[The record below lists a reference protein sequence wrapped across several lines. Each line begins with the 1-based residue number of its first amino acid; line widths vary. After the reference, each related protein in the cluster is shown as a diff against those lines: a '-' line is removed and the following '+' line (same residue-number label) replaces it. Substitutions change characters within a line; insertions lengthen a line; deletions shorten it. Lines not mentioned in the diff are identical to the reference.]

1 MRARIGD
8 EQPGRRQPDERERD
22 EGGSA
27 ERRVPAD
34 LGDWELREQHP
45 GRAGMRGRRHVPGSV
60 AVHRRTASVMAL
72 ETWMPQTRQLPESK
86 ECWTMTSRARAVRST
101 SGSLGLAFLMLIAD
115 PPSMARGQHGA
126 QIEKSCVNAA
136 RRACLP
142 GNRAGCAGVNAGG
155 HCQRTA
161 GCMLRAH

>member
-34 LGDWELREQHP
+34 LGDWELREQYP

-72 ETWMPQTRQLPESK
+72 ETWMPHTRQLPESK
-86 ECWTMTSRARAVRST
+86 ECWRSEERRVGKEGRSRR
-101 SGSLGLAFLMLIAD
+101 
-115 PPSMARGQHGA
+115 
-126 QIEKSCVNAA
+126 E
-136 RRACLP
+136 
-142 GNRAGCAGVNAGG
+142 
-155 HCQRTA
+155 
-161 GCMLRAH
+161 